1 MTQGNMPRSPFS
13 DWFDYVYTY
22 FYSPTSNLQHA
33 FSPTI
38 NFGCN
43 LNDAP
48 TEQHVVNSVG
58 SYGFQLNR
66 VLDALSVCLDHV
78 TLDGVSPEEIE
89 KLKAFKRLAQ
99 KADDAA
105 KEFKGRAT
113 AGGVRKLLESLQ
125 ELQRSG
131 SEADLELYHTLRKQ
145 ILTELVD
152 KQ

>member
-1 MTQGNMPRSPFS
+1 MSPVSPARNPLS

-43 LNDAP
+43 VEDAP

-66 VLDALSVCLDHV
+66 ALDALSVILDHSS
-78 TLDGVSPEEIE
+78 LEGLSADE
-89 KLKAFKRLAQ
+89 KKKIAEFKKLAKA
-99 KADDAA
+99 ADDAA
-105 KEFKGRAT
+105 REYQGQAT
-113 AGGVRKLLESLQ
+113 ETGVAKLIKSMH
-125 ELQRSG
+125 ELKQTDRVLYKKLK
-131 SEADLELYHTLRKQ
+131 DELLAE
-145 ILTELVD
+145 IE
-152 KQ
+152 